1 MSERP
6 IEPPINCDCDRWDE
20 PTQSVVPEDRPHA
33 CSQQDSTQD
42 QPDPP
47 TGVHI
52 IRHDG
57 TTLPCELTYNGT
69 NPDGAHEWTIA
80 GAVLHTGDTIR
91 IATLPA
97 RTAIAFHTD
106 SNKHPRAT
114 WSAMDD

>member
-1 MSERP
+1 M
-6 IEPPINCDCDRWDE
+6 
-20 PTQSVVPEDRPHA
+20 T
-33 CSQQDSTQD
+33 D

-52 IRHDG
+52 VRQDG